1 MKNEEKKEN
10 YQRKY
15 YKNIAF
21 IGIILILTFKYAINL
36 EELKSIPKI
45 ITSIDKTFIFMGIG
59 IMIMFF
65 LCQSYSVKKLLE
77 TLGYKIKISQGF
89 RYTLIDYYFSAITPG
104 AIGGQ
109 PAEIYYMR
117 KDGIDI
123 GSSSLVMLIFNGL
136 YHMSV
141 VLVVLG
147 AGFGNIL
154 KILEGNKILLILFT
168 LGMIIQITLSILFFL
183 LVFSKSIIYKLR
195 DFAVKI
201 MGKLK
206 MKNLEEIESK
216 INSIIKEYKKGSK
229 WIYNNPKIFIKIIPV
244 VILHISLY
252 YSIGY
257 FISRSFGINNLGIK
271 EMIAYQGVYINTF
284 ESLPL
289 PGGVGLAETGFLQ
302 IFSKIYSKDLI
313 PSALILTR
321 GITYYGFL
329 IFGGMIT
336 ILTKGEKVKKT
347 RKTKRSNV
355 VMDT

>member
-1 MKNEEKKEN
+1 MKNEEKREN

-45 ITSIDKTFIFMGIG
+45 IMTIDKTFIFMGIG

-77 TLGYKIKISQGF
+77 TLGYKIRLNQGF

-109 PAEIYYMR
+109 PAEIYYMK
-117 KDGIDI
+117 KDGIDM
-123 GSSSLVMLIFNGL
+123 GSSSLVMLLFNGL
-136 YHMSV
+136 YHLSV
-141 VLVVLG
+141 VVVVLG

-154 KILEGNKILLILFT
+154 KILEGNDLFLGLFT
-168 LGMIIQITLSILFFL
+168 IGMIIQISLSMVFFL
-183 LVFSKSIIYKLR
+183 LIFSKSLIYKLK
-195 DFAVKI
+195 DKAFIVLK
-201 MGKLK
+201 KLK
-206 MKNLEEIESK
+206 IKNLDNIEIK
-216 INSIIKEYKKGSK
+216 ADNIIKEYKKGST

-244 VILHISLY
+244 VLLHISLY
-252 YSIGY
+252 YSVGY
-257 FISRSFGINNLGIK
+257 FISRSFGINNLGLK

-289 PGGVGLAETGFLQ
+289 PGGVGLAETGFLK
-302 IFSKIYSKDLI
+302 IFSGVYNKALI
-313 PSALILTR
+313 PSAMILTR

-329 IFGGMIT
+329 AFGGIMT
-336 ILTKGEKVKKT
+336 LLTKGKKVKKT
-347 RKTKRSNV
+347 KKIKSTQV
-355 VMDT
+355 ILDI